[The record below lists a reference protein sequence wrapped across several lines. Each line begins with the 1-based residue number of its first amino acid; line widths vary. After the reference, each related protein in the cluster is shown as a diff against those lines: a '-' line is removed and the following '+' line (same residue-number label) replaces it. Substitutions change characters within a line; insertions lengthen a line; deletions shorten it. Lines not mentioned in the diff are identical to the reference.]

1 MKVLKFII
9 NFVWTLSL
17 QNLFL
22 WTGMLWKWLWSLTT
36 VDERSIAI
44 AKEIKAR
51 AEKAAD
57 EMGDVVDALAGK
69 EINPNGKSK
78 KSKSKSKK

>member
-1 MKVLKFII
+1 MKSLKFII
-9 NFVWTLSL
+9 NIVWTISL
-17 QNLFL
+17 QNLYL
-22 WTGMLWKWLWSLTT
+22 WAGMLWKWLWSLTT
-36 VDERSIAI
+36 IDETSIAI
-44 AKEIKAR
+44 AKEIKDR

-78 KSKSKSKK
+78 KSKSKK